1 MLATLKICVRCFVC
15 WNIKAEAKGGLI
27 RQRRAKVKAARRIKT
42 TVRTQ
47 IPKVSLSM
55 NADTS
60 KAVNKRSYILYIIL
74 YTLIVKK
81 TFAKVKMKYYI
92 SSVINYIIIL

>member
-47 IPKVSLSM
+47 IPKVSLSIDIETYKD
-55 NADTS
+55 NNNYIKDKSS
-60 KAVNKRSYILYIIL
+60 KDLYDVHKKKTCKSKLNILY
-74 YTLIVKK
+74 
-81 TFAKVKMKYYI
+81 
-92 SSVINYIIIL
+92 